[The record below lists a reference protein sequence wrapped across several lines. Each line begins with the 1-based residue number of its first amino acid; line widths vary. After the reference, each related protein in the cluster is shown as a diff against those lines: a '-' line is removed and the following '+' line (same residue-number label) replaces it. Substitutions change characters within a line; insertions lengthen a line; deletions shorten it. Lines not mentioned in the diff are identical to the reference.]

1 MLDRHISLVIEEPY
15 PATDEP
21 HGSKVGIEHESPID
35 QGDAHVDLVARVCK
49 NKSRRTQRCRIIGA
63 ESCCAPRQSLGCER
77 LLLMVP
83 HPVMNKSEVTPC
95 GHPIG

>member
-1 MLDRHISLVIEEPY
+1 MLDRQISLAIEEPY
-15 PATDEP
+15 EATEEP
-21 HGSKVGIEHESPID
+21 RGPKVGIEHESPID
-35 QGDAHVDLVARVCK
+35 QGDAHVDVVGTVCK

-77 LLLMVP
+77 LLLIVP
-83 HPVMNKSEVTPC
+83 RQVRNRSEMTPC